1 MQTEEDLQNLLNAS
15 PTAYTALQQLIAD
28 LTDNPNELA
37 NILSNISTLQTDVG
51 NKASLMTTVKTSI
64 VSAINELVASI
75 ALKFNKSDIVQ
86 TDTVNDT
93 TKVASAA
100 VAYVHGIEIDT
111 LNDNLAK
118 HFPSIGIYEALPIPT
133 EEATY
138 FVSSTDPSFPYTW
151 GRLEIRYGSNTAEFI
166 AMFYSTGADNR
177 VYSNVYNSSGW
188 VGWKVLV

>member
-1 MQTEEDLQNLLNAS
+1 MALRVRRGLKKDFDPNKLVSGELAIITDAGEIHYCFSAGNVKRLQTEEDLQNLLNAS

-138 FVSSTDPSFPYTW
+138 FVSSTDPSFP
-151 GRLEIRYGSNTAEFI
+151 
-166 AMFYSTGADNR
+166 
-177 VYSNVYNSSGW
+177 
-188 VGWKVLV
+188 